1 MGKLIG
7 IDLGTTKSCAAV
19 WQDGAP
25 VMIPNREGNRTT
37 PSVVALVGGKRLVGE
52 AAVRQAELTPERIV
66 RSIKREMGTSARIRM
81 DGHQYSPAEISAM
94 ILRQLREDAEEY
106 LGEPVTEAVISV
118 PAYFTDAQRQATR
131 DAATIAGL
139 TVRRMLN
146 EPTAAALAYGVNNE
160 PVSKVMVYDLGGGTF
175 DVSVLDIRD
184 KQIKVLATAGNSRL
198 GGDDIDRMLCEMLCR
213 RAAAQFSGLLAD
225 GRQSEESLLLNS
237 PQITGLLTRAAVGA
251 KITLSSEPEA
261 KVSVML
267 PVGGKE
273 PVLFE
278 TVVTRS
284 EFEQLIR
291 PLIEM
296 TMEPVRQVLSDSH
309 LNPEDINKVLMV
321 GGCTRIP
328 AVRGALRL
336 LMGQQPFVGD
346 DLSCEDGGCEGSVA
360 LGAALQAAALN
371 GEVSEPVF
379 LDVTPLTLGIE
390 TMGGVFSPIIP
401 RNTTIPVKKTAVY
414 TTAANFQTS
423 VEIKVYQGERQM
435 TRGNRLLGNFKLTGL
450 KRAPRGMVQIAVT
463 FEIDASGM
471 VQVTARDLATGRAQ
485 DIVITAFGNLSRREV
500 ERAVADAQRYA
511 REDHARRQEAACR
524 DAAEAVLGRLNE
536 VNRRDI
542 PRESRRGLDEAEK
555 RLRRALKGRDAESI
569 RQASDAL
576 TAEIN
581 QMFYLF

>member
-237 PQITGLLTRAAVGA
+237 PQITGLLTRAAVRA

>member
-237 PQITGLLTRAAVGA
+237 PKITGLLTRAAVGA

-261 KVSVML
+261 KISVML

-435 TRGNRLLGNFKLTGL
+435 TRGNRLLGNFKLGL

>member
-346 DLSCEDGGCEGSVA
+346 DLSCEDGSCEGSVA

-435 TRGNRLLGNFKLTGL
+435 TRGNRLLGNFKLGL

>member
-237 PQITGLLTRAAVGA
+237 PQITGLLTRAAVRA

-346 DLSCEDGGCEGSVA
+346 DLSCEDGSCEGSVA